1 MKAHVSGYPSDP
13 LETMKAPSPSLLTA
27 CERQI
32 VTLLLE
38 GCTNRTIAARLGI
51 TDQTVKNQLSTLYQK
66 VGVGSR
72 LELVLVAMRSDLG

>member
-1 MKAHVSGYPSDP
+1 
-13 LETMKAPSPSLLTA
+13 MKAPSPSLLTPR
-27 CERQI
+27 ERQI

-38 GCTNRTIAARLGI
+38 GCTNRTIATRLGI

>member
-1 MKAHVSGYPSDP
+1 
-13 LETMKAPSPSLLTA
+13 MKAPSPSLLTA

>member
-1 MKAHVSGYPSDP
+1 MKEHVSGYPSDP
-13 LETMKAPSPSLLTA
+13 LETEQSPSLLTPR
-27 CERQI
+27 ERQI

-51 TDQTVKNQLSTLYQK
+51 TDQTVNNQLFTLYQK

-72 LELVLVAMRSDLG
+72 LELVLVAMRSNLQ